1 MLNSPIC
8 KKKFYCLLETK
19 QKNNFIFPKFLDFSL
34 CYGMSSMKMLD
45 IFSTG
50 YSTITSLNVINKTS
64 PEKSEEFFTSPTV
77 AGFSGHT
84 IIKPSVEHGRAKL
97 KWLPAG

>member
-19 QKNNFIFPKFLDFSL
+19 QKNNFNFPKFLDFSL

-50 YSTITSLNVINKTS
+50 YSS
-64 PEKSEEFFTSPTV
+64 
-77 AGFSGHT
+77 
-84 IIKPSVEHGRAKL
+84 
-97 KWLPAG
+97 